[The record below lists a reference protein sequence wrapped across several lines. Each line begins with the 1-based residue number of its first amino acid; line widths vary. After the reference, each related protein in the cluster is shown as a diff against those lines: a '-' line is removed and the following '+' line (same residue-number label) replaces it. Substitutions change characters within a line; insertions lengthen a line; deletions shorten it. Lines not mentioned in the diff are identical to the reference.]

1 MAFLVCILRAYALVI
16 NDDLALAEQ
25 FGLGVHLGQS
35 DGEIIDATARLPE
48 GVIIGRT
55 CLNSLELAE
64 KAIAE
69 GATYVAFGA
78 VYATSTKPEAGNVGI
93 AVIQQAKQTFGVPIC
108 AIGGLTVEN
117 SQVVIEAGASL
128 CAVISDILGRSTAEI
143 PARVNAWA
151 KLFA

>member
-1 MAFLVCILRAYALVI
+1 MSLSPKQEQLFKQANKHIPGGVNSPVRAF
-16 NDDLALAEQ
+16 N
-25 FGLGVHLGQS
+25 GVG
-35 DGEIIDATARLPE
+35 GTPVFI
-48 GVIIGRT
+48 
-55 CLNSLELAE
+55 E

-78 VYATSTKPEAGNVGI
+78 VYATSTKPEAGNVG
-93 AVIQQAKQTFGVPIC
+93 VEVVQQAKQKFKVPIC

-143 PARVNAWA
+143 PVRVNAWA